1 MRYTGLLFLSCVCF
15 ATVWGQ
21 APASSP
27 QASSEG
33 EASKKS
39 IEFSED
45 VLGTVLGESK
55 KKSPTV
61 HEDALRVWKNFNE
74 KSGEPNY
81 VYRFWARDLIESLK
95 RKHVV
100 FDDEAK
106 VATVFK
112 KLFDQGL
119 ISEHAVVTL
128 TRDCW
133 GYLVHREGI
142 PGWEHK
148 MPKEL
153 YPKSHIPHS
162 KAPERSV

>member
-1 MRYTGLLFLSCVCF
+1 MRCTGFLFLSCICLS
-15 ATVWGQ
+15 TVW
-21 APASSP
+21 AKSPDSSSQVP
-27 QASSEG
+27 P
-33 EASKKS
+33 EAEQPKKV
-39 IEFSED
+39 IEFSKD
-45 VLGTVLGESK
+45 VLAIVLGESK

-74 KSGEPNY
+74 KSPEPNY
-81 VYRFWARDLIESLK
+81 VYRFWARDIIESLK
-95 RKHVV
+95 REHVV

-106 VATVFK
+106 VALVFK
-112 KLFDQGL
+112 TLFDLGL